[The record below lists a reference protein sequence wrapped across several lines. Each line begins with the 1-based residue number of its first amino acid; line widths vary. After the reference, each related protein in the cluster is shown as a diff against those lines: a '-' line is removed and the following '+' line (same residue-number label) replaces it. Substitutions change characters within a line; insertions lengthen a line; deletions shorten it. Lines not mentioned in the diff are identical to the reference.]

1 MGVDPIYDSFSPGCV
16 SCKRTD
22 EGRLVRSVFICTS
35 VAVGITPELLPMVVN
50 ACLAKGSH
58 SMGKKQTIVKNIKCD
73 AEFGSMD
80 VLCVDKTGTLTQ
92 DTVLL
97 EYYMDIL
104 GNESQKVLDYAY
116 LASHYSTGVGNHLD
130 EAICKAEKMQGKADY
145 YRQLTEKYQKTDEL
159 PFDYNRRFSSVLLN
173 TGEEISGSSREVLRK
188 LRGSAA

>member
-22 EGRLVRSVFICTS
+22 EGRLVRSVFICTFCCS
-35 VAVGITPELLPMVVN
+35 RNHTGAASDGGQRL
-50 ACLAKGSH
+50 S
-58 SMGKKQTIVKNIKCD
+58 GKRQSFDGKETDNRKNIN
-73 AEFGSMD
+73 AMQSFGSMD

-130 EAICKAEKMQGKADY
+130 EAICKAEKC
-145 YRQLTEKYQKTDEL
+145 REKQIT
-159 PFDYNRRFSSVLLN
+159 
-173 TGEEISGSSREVLRK
+173 TGS
-188 LRGSAA
+188 